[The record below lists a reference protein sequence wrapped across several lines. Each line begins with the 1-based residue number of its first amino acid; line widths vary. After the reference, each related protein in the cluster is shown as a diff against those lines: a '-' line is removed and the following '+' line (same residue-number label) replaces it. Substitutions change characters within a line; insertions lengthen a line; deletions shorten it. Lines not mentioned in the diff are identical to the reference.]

1 MNATS
6 TKYGVFVAA
15 VALVLVLA
23 GCASPASRE
32 GMALQNPA
40 FGKQF
45 PYSVRVQTS
54 GGADTGAVDT
64 INISD
69 ADLKAAIEEAVV
81 QSKLFAAV
89 VQGKGGSD
97 YELNV
102 RVISLS
108 KPLFGGTL
116 TVEFEA
122 AWSLTRVE
130 GRSVVMR
137 KSVKSSGSVTMGEAF
152 AFVTRARLAVEAAAR
167 ENISLGLKTISGLD
181 L

>member
-1 MNATS
+1 MVTR
-6 TKYGVFVAA
+6 YGGFIVAA
-15 VALVLVLA
+15 IVLVLA

-32 GMALQNPA
+32 GMALQSPV

-54 GGADTGAVDT
+54 GGSETSALDT

-69 ADLKAAIEEAVV
+69 SDLKAAIEDAVV
-81 QSKLFAAV
+81 QSKLFKSV
-89 VQGKGGSD
+89 VQGKDGSD

-102 RVISLS
+102 RVIYFS
-108 KPLFGGTL
+108 KPIFGGTL
-116 TVEFEA
+116 TVEFET
-122 AWSLTRVE
+122 AWSLIKV
-130 GRSVVMR
+130 GDRSVVMR
-137 KSVKSSGSVTMGEAF
+137 KSVKSSGTVTMSEAF

-167 ENISLGLKTISGLD
+167 ENIRQGLMAISELD

>member
-1 MNATS
+1 
-6 TKYGVFVAA
+6 
-15 VALVLVLA
+15 
-23 GCASPASRE
+23 
-32 GMALQNPA
+32 MALQTPA

-54 GGADTGAVDT
+54 GGADTGAVD
-64 INISD
+64 
-69 ADLKAAIEEAVV
+69 
-81 QSKLFAAV
+81 
-89 VQGKGGSD
+89 GSD

-122 AWSLTRVE
+122 AWSLTKVE

-137 KSVKSSGSVTMGEAF
+137 KSVKSSGTVTMGEAF
-152 AFVTRARLAVEAAAR
+152 AFVTRARLAVETAAR